1 MPTRREQL
9 GQAHRRLEADGALR
23 HVSLTPI
30 NTKEREQ
37 LRAEEGRFKYA
48 RLEQER
54 ELGELV

>member
-1 MPTRREQL
+1 
-9 GQAHRRLEADGALR
+9 LR

-54 ELGELV
+54 ELGEQVKAAR